1 MDQAK
6 SRQTHLV
13 NDVTGQHPT
22 TVWAVITPT
31 TVQEVTQA
39 LARSDGPV
47 SIGGARYSMGGQI
60 ASPDSVHIDM
70 RQLNQVVSFSP
81 VDRTIRVQAGM
92 RWREVLRFLD
102 PHDLSV
108 KVMPTYANFTV
119 GGSISVNAHGP
130 YMGQAPIVHTVRA
143 LKVAMADGALIDC
156 SRTRNADIFKAVI
169 GSYGSIGVIVEAE
182 LDLSANRPL
191 KRVVRRLSLRDYT
204 EQFQLR
210 SLVEQK
216 AVIHYGEL
224 RAPGFA
230 RVRSVTWVESDEAV
244 KEPGRL
250 QVPGQ
255 AFSLPGLLA
264 AAISDNWFARV
275 QRDFISEPLSDL
287 STKIHWRNLEAS
299 YDVGDQFGALA
310 GTASLQEYFVP
321 VASFES
327 FVARLRR
334 TLHRHRVGSV
344 SISIRHASA
353 DNESLMAWAHGETL
367 CVMLHHRLRAKGG
380 GRDQIAVWTRELIDA
395 ALAEGGSYYLPY
407 EVLATRKQFLTAYP
421 RALDLFALKQ
431 RLDPGFRL
439 RNALWNHYYDE
450 SLVPSRQQSLDFGA
464 AFSLPLVDVAQTN
477 QLMAAT
483 TGYELPSAPKAR
495 RASDKHVSEQATD
508 HAANRAADQTADRA
522 ADQEADHAADQ
533 QEARGNGTSE
543 QAYANADVRRSDFQQ
558 VISEPTKHDGLYR
571 FLQNIYREYPE
582 DRFHALIKQLVDRH
596 GCSDEAIYRNL
607 LRELPAIR
615 PTAAQLMYSWPA
627 LRRHKIEVAQQT
639 VAMLGSKQSVTGYM
653 EIGSN
658 GRYLQALRRHVR
670 VRGQVFMVD
679 QSSPGYSLSNI
690 VERGSPLARGSHV
703 SLRSWLPIMSP
714 RLSDES
720 LDLITCFVG
729 LHNCPPEHLE
739 TFLFSVVRLLRPG
752 GMFVLRD
759 YDVPSAEKR
768 VFVSVTRAVVNAG
781 TGMTWQDNIGEVR
794 NFASLSYWSEYLES
808 YGLKDTGMHMPQMDD
823 PSDNTLMGFVKPA

>member
-130 YMGQAPIVHTVRA
+130 YMCQAPIVHTVRA

-156 SRTRNADIFKAVI
+156 SRMKNADIFKAVI

-255 AFSLPGLLA
+255 TFSLPGLLA

-439 RNALWNHYYDE
+439 RNSLWNHYYDE

-464 AFSLPLVDVAQTN
+464 D
-477 QLMAAT
+477 
-483 TGYELPSAPKAR
+483 
-495 RASDKHVSEQATD
+495 RA
-508 HAANRAADQTADRA
+508 ADRA

-639 VAMLGSKQSVTGYM
+639 MAMLGSKQSVTGYM

-781 TGMTWQDNIGEVR
+781 TGVTWQDNIGEVR

>member
-130 YMGQAPIVHTVRA
+130 YMGQAPIVHTVRS

-156 SRTRNADIFKAVI
+156 SRTKNSDIFKAVI

-224 RAPGFA
+224 RAPGFS

-439 RNALWNHYYDE
+439 RNSLWNHYYDE
-450 SLVPSRQQSLDFGA
+450 SLVPSRQQSLDFG
-464 AFSLPLVDVAQTN
+464 
-477 QLMAAT
+477 
-483 TGYELPSAPKAR
+483 
-495 RASDKHVSEQATD
+495 
-508 HAANRAADQTADRA
+508 ADRA

-596 GCSDEAIYRNL
+596 GSSDEAIYRNL

>member
-130 YMGQAPIVHTVRA
+130 YMGQAPIVHTVRS

-156 SRTRNADIFKAVI
+156 SPTQNADIFKAVI

-334 TLHRHRVGSV
+334 TLHRDRVGSV

-439 RNALWNHYYDE
+439 RNSLWNHYYDE
-450 SLVPSRQQSLDFGA
+450 SLVPSRQQSLDFG
-464 AFSLPLVDVAQTN
+464 
-477 QLMAAT
+477 
-483 TGYELPSAPKAR
+483 
-495 RASDKHVSEQATD
+495 
-508 HAANRAADQTADRA
+508 ADRA

-596 GCSDEAIYRNL
+596 GSSDEAIYRNL

-720 LDLITCFVG
+720 LDLITCFAG

>member
-156 SRTRNADIFKAVI
+156 SRMKNADIFKAVI

-255 AFSLPGLLA
+255 TFSLPGLLA

-439 RNALWNHYYDE
+439 RNSLWNHYYDE
-450 SLVPSRQQSLDFGA
+450 SLVPSRQQSLDFG
-464 AFSLPLVDVAQTN
+464 
-477 QLMAAT
+477 
-483 TGYELPSAPKAR
+483 
-495 RASDKHVSEQATD
+495 
-508 HAANRAADQTADRA
+508 ADRA